1 MSRTRRWVLELLGA
15 VALLET
21 TRPCGRAANNNNK
34 NKLLKVLFFSKS
46 SGFEHDVVKRTDEGQ
61 SLSETKLTE
70 LGRTHG
76 FDVVAT
82 KDGRVFD
89 GDLSQ
94 YDAFFFFTTGN
105 LTEAGTDNTPAM
117 SARGKEALLAAIR
130 NGKGFIGVHSASDTF
145 HSKEEPYETQ
155 PQLDPYIAMLGGEFL
170 SHGSQQ
176 EGRVKVVDTS
186 FPGLQGWAESFTIK
200 EEWYSLKNFSKDI
213 HVLLVLDTDGMHD
226 SDYRRPPYPIAW
238 VRKEGNGRVYFNA
251 MGHRD
256 DVWMSERFQQMLAGA
271 IAWATGAEDAEVDAN
286 LFKVAPEAGV
296 MPSKK

>member
-1 MSRTRRWVLELLGA
+1 MRADARGYPLWPRAPKLYSRAGYRCA
-15 VALLET
+15 
-21 TRPCGRAANNNNK
+21 RPTPSIAHIGLA
-34 NKLLKVLFFSKS
+34 
-46 SGFEHDVVKRTDEGQ
+46 
-61 SLSETKLTE
+61 
-70 LGRTHG
+70 THG
-76 FDVVAT
+76 
-82 KDGRVFD
+82 R
-89 GDLSQ
+89 SIQ
-94 YDAFFFFTTGN
+94 
-105 LTEAGTDNTPAM
+105 
-117 SARGKEALLAAIR
+117 
-130 NGKGFIGVHSASDTF
+130 IGS
-145 HSKEEPYETQ
+145 
-155 PQLDPYIAMLGGEFL
+155 

-238 VRKEGNGRVYFNA
+238 VRREGNGRVYFNA
-251 MGHRD
+251 MGHRN